1 MEWPHCSR
9 HILQYTF
16 NSIYV
21 YLFVSMV
28 ANENLFM
35 VKAFFRPCLETR
47 AITLA
52 HAGTRANYFACVIYR
67 TRKIASNVFFLLLL
81 F

>member
-1 MEWPHCSR
+1 MVVDHLPEFAEKVENR
-9 HILQYTF
+9 T
-16 NSIYV
+16 YV
-21 YLFVSMV
+21 RCISCNAALC
-28 ANENLFM
+28 
-35 VKAFFRPCLETR
+35 RPCLETR

-52 HAGTRANYFACVIYR
+52 HAGTRANYFACVIYH

>member
-1 MEWPHCSR
+1 MKR
-9 HILQYTF
+9 KLDVIN
-16 NSIYV
+16 NSVDEASFATLVREFPERFDFGY
-21 YLFVSMV
+21 
-28 ANENLFM
+28 NKPNP
-35 VKAFFRPCLETR
+35 RPCLETR

>member
-1 MEWPHCSR
+1 MRLIRQCGLSAELFLKKTKLRQVRFIRRAAYLPEN
-9 HILQYTF
+9 T
-16 NSIYV
+16 V
-21 YLFVSMV
+21 YI
-28 ANENLFM
+28 
-35 VKAFFRPCLETR
+35 RPCLETR